1 MGWKEGPL
9 DGGDHMQARPREAG
23 SAVPPLPPGKKAGD
37 GLSLRVSSSTNM
49 AGPLIKAKGGILI
62 SLGPRIQ

>member
-1 MGWKEGPL
+1 MGSKEGPL

-23 SAVPPLPPGKKAGD
+23 SAVPAPPGKKAGD
-37 GLSLRVSSSTNM
+37 GLGLRVSSSTNM